1 MACHQ
6 TIKRKGITCKLCMVK
21 MVQYRTT
28 YPTSETIRRKRKC
41 PKCNARKTTIERE
54 SK

>member
-1 MACHQ
+1 MAGYA
-6 TIKRKGITCKLCMVK
+6 TIKRKGITCKECGVK
-21 MVQYRTT
+21 MIQYRTT